1 RPGVGNPVAPA
12 GMSRRRRQDLPSSW
26 GTPSVRLPCSVDA
39 GRTAVTRPLQCRS
52 VAPGMCKAEAPATG
66 LSTLNST
73 AFGLAVY
80 ASPPGLPHATQD
92 SLPAAG
98 QALLG
103 GRSPAGLLRKVSEC
117 FLHLILLP
125 RALLGATTS
134 TAGTCGSAM
143 VAPSP
148 RLRSP
153 ADGWSGVARERSP
166 TGCETRPSRRWPDT
180 LVTPGP

>member
-1 RPGVGNPVAPA
+1 LGVHSFVSLPGGRVRGRGLELVTRWLRPGYSP
-12 GMSRRRRQDLPSSW
+12 RRRQDLPSSR
-26 GTPSVRLPCSVDA
+26 GTPIARLPCSVDA

-125 RALLGATTS
+125 RALLGANTS
-134 TAGTCGSAM
+134 TW
-143 VAPSP
+143 APG
-148 RLRSP
+148 
-153 ADGWSGVARERSP
+153 GWLA
-166 TGCETRPSRRWPDT
+166 
-180 LVTPGP
+180 

>member
-1 RPGVGNPVAPA
+1 
-12 GMSRRRRQDLPSSW
+12 
-26 GTPSVRLPCSVDA
+26 VDA

-52 VAPGMCKAEAPATG
+52 VAPGMCKAEAPAKG

-98 QALLG
+98 QALLR

-125 RALLGATTS
+125 RALLGANTS
-134 TAGTCGSAM
+134 TCVFRTDAHPRRSPSSQITSLRLVETDYPACTA
-143 VAPSP
+143 APRIP
-148 RLRSP
+148 LAQLRDWPATLGDDRLRS
-153 ADGWSGVARERSP
+153 A
-166 TGCETRPSRRWPDT
+166 
-180 LVTPGP
+180 L